1 MFEKL
6 TFLVIRTTYKIEQLK
21 HFFIAHYCMILHNET
36 MKLSFTLGEKEVF
49 ALKELDNAFSKMYA
63 DLKFCSSEELETLYK
78 YARVSMI
85 GASTRIENAQ
95 LTDVEVNWLD
105 TVLTE
110 EAHVTSFIKNKEL
123 IENKLSKDRERSIE
137 EVAGCREMLLLIYEN
152 PGDFIPLKE
161 NDVRALHHSLM
172 AYYPKANPYA
182 GKYKTQPNSVIEYN
196 EKTKERRVVFE
207 TAPAGPITQAAM
219 RDLIG
224 WYNATLSLSP
234 WAIAV
239 ACEFVYRFLSIHPFQ
254 DGNGRLGR
262 GLFLL
267 SLLHSQSEAI
277 SFVSRYLPIDRFVEK
292 YRQEY
297 YFTLNRCS
305 SGKFQQ
311 DPKKYHIE
319 HFLMFMVKILREAMN
334 YLFVLRKRYAAEKL
348 LSPSAS
354 TVLKCFRDFPELRL
368 TSGRIEAETKLPKRT
383 IAYSLSTLV
392 EKSLIQK
399 YGQGAG
405 TRYQLVF

>member
-1 MFEKL
+1 M
-6 TFLVIRTTYKIEQLK
+6 
-21 HFFIAHYCMILHNET
+21 N
-36 MKLSFTLGEKEVF
+36 LSFSLDEKEIS
-49 ALKELDNAFSKMYA
+49 ALRGLDNAFSKIYA
-63 DLKFCSSEELETLYK
+63 ELKSCSAEERESLHK

-105 TVLTE
+105 TILTE
-110 EAHVTSFIKNKEL
+110 EAHITSFVKNKQI
-123 IENKLSKDRERSIE
+123 IENKLSKDKERSIE
-137 EVAGCREMLLLIYEN
+137 EVAGCREMLLFIYEQ
-152 PGDFIPLKE
+152 PDEFLPLKE
-161 NDVRALHHSLM
+161 NDLRALHHALM
-172 AYYPKANPYA
+172 AYYPKTQFYA
-182 GKYKTQPNSVIEYN
+182 GKYKTLPNSVVEYN

-207 TAPAGPITQAAM
+207 TAPAGPITHAAM
-219 RDLIG
+219 SDLIN
-224 WYNATLSLSP
+224 WYNNTLSLSP
-234 WAIAV
+234 WPTAV

-267 SLLHSQSEAI
+267 SLLHSQSESI

-292 YRQEY
+292 HRQEY

-311 DPKKYHIE
+311 NPSQYHIE
-319 HFLMFMVKILREAMN
+319 HFLMFMVKILRESMD
-334 YLFVLRKRYAAEKL
+334 YLSVLRQRYAAEKV

-354 TVLKCFRDFPELRL
+354 TVLKCFRDFPEVRL
-368 TSGRIEAETKLPKRT
+368 TARKIQEETNLPKRT
-383 IAYSLSTLV
+383 ITYALNILV
-392 EKSLIQK
+392 ENFLIQK